1 MLSLLT
7 TAVSKLMFRHAA
19 SSIWLALCLPALA
32 DAAAPVPAD
41 QLVVAGNAC
50 GPTALL
56 NAFRF
61 GNLDWQ
67 RAASAIAGDTDKQ
80 RIYTIIRESGM
91 RPSHSIK
98 GRPRWSRKGVNLAD
112 LHDIA
117 NELTRGHFL
126 PLMSEEVLFLKPG
139 ETQEKLLRR
148 VHSRFE
154 TSLAKG
160 LPPII
165 SLRRYA
171 LRRQDK
177 NPPAWVVLDAHFVTI
192 TSVPGN
198 LDKNPH
204 SFPVTYIDPWGGK
217 ICHGLISI
225 PARPVLASAAAD
237 SPCLEAV
244 FPQALVGKKLI
255 RNGEPTALTVAA
267 VLGRW

>member
-1 MLSLLT
+1 
-7 TAVSKLMFRHAA
+7 MFRLAP
-19 SSIWLALCLPALA
+19 SSIFFALCVSALA
-32 DAAAPVPAD
+32 APAAPVPAN

-61 GNLDWQ
+61 GNPDWQ
-67 RAASAIAGDTDKQ
+67 RASNAIAGDTDKQ
-80 RIYTIIRESGM
+80 RIYSIIRESGM

-126 PLMSEEVLFLKPG
+126 PLTSEEVLFLKPG

-148 VHSRFE
+148 VHSRFA

-160 LPPII
+160 LPPVI

-171 LRRQDK
+171 LRRENG
-177 NPPAWVVLDAHFVTI
+177 NPPAWVVLDAHFVTL
-192 TSVPGN
+192 TAAHRK
-198 LDKNPH
+198 LEKNAR
-204 SFPVTYIDPWGGK
+204 SFSVTYIDPWGGE
-217 ICHGLISI
+217 ICQGSI
-225 PARPVLASAAAD
+225 VIPDRAVLANAAAN

-244 FPQALVGKKLI
+244 FPEALVGKKLI
-255 RNGEPTALTVAA
+255 RPGEPTALTVAA